1 MAKKT
6 EGTPAKVDVKKESTE
21 VIILDQFQ
29 ETKKELTKLVSG
41 YKDLVVN
48 EETYDEAKK
57 ALATIRASR
66 YSIQNQAKNNDANRI
81 AWNKKFAA
89 SNKEKEKELLDIL
102 TPVEDPIAEKL
113 KEIESVWQKEKEEKA
128 AAAQALLDARIKQ
141 ITDTGAVIAE
151 GGYLLGDQFISHQ
164 EIQLLPET
172 QFMKCVNIFVATAA
186 EITEKAEEETLRAQ
200 KEEEERKALLQR
212 TTDRKSLLFGLGMT
226 AGQTAFVY
234 SADVKPF
241 TFIDI
246 ESLPDDKFN
255 LRLENY
261 KTAIAHEKD
270 IIAKEKEKQDQI
282 AADNAAQQRKNEE
295 AAAELARQAEEI
307 KQQKESLHKQKT
319 ENRTWQLINLGMK
332 EVSDGFRYNGK
343 KLFAEALYEDLWNKE
358 EGEWTSIIQSL
369 TAEIA
374 KIKTEDSRIAE
385 EQRLQLQ
392 YEARVKEL
400 VSKGFYEHEG
410 CYTLRD
416 CGTIPPTWIKE
427 YDHNQWKALMKEYDI
442 KSESLKEIE
451 RQKFIPDSEKL
462 LAFANTFNK
471 PFALELKTDQAKKI
485 LADFNLKVIN
495 SVQELII
502 ELNKINK

>member
-1 MAKKT
+1 MAKKS

-57 ALATIRASR
+57 ALAIIRASR

-172 QFMKCVNIFVATAA
+172 QFMKCVNIFVATAV
-186 EITEKAEEETLRAQ
+186 EITAKAEEETLRAQ

-212 TTDRKSLLFGLGMT
+212 TTDRRSLLFGLGMT
-226 AGQTAFVY
+226 AGETAFVY

-282 AADNAAQQRKNEE
+282 AADNAAQQKKNEE
-295 AAAELARQAEEI
+295 AAAEIQ
-307 KQQKESLHKQKT
+307 KQKD
-319 ENRTWQLINLGMK
+319 ELKAQQEKVARDRFDNRHAQLINLGMMIGTDSAIYK
-332 EVSDGFRYNGK
+332 GIE
-343 KLFAEALYEDLWNKE
+343 LFAEIDFDLITNLDE
-358 EGEWTSIIQSL
+358 AAWTNSIQAI

-374 KIKTEDSRIAE
+374 QIKSEDDRIRE
-385 EQRLQLQ
+385 EQRLKAQ
-392 YEARVKEL
+392 YEARVKDL
-400 VSKGFYEHEG
+400 ISKGFYEHEG

-427 YDHNQWKALMKEYDI
+427 YDHNQWEALMKEYDI

-451 RQKFIPDSEKL
+451 RQKFTPEKVKLDLWVTNFFIEHKPDLHIKEV
-462 LAFANTFNK
+462 AQVANEIADEFMQFKINS
-471 PFALELKTDQAKKI
+471 LKKI
-485 LADFNLKVIN
+485 SLL
-495 SVQELII
+495 
-502 ELNKINK
+502 